1 MGPTCMLW
9 NENGKAVSTLR
20 VQRQGDRKHV
30 TLASQL
36 LMQIDR
42 CILCSLNS
50 KLCGDQLWDHSILLP
65 YLFLLISPS

>member
-20 VQRQGDRKHV
+20 VQRQGDRKDV

-50 KLCGDQLWDHSILLP
+50 KLCRDQLWDHSILLP

>member
-20 VQRQGDRKHV
+20 VQRQGDRKDV

-36 LMQIDR
+36 LMQIGR